1 MSKGSAFR
9 KWSRIIHRDVSYLF
23 AGMILI
29 YALSGILMNHRGNL
43 NPHYSVEVQEFK
55 VSLDLTDKEKI
66 DKALVLDI
74 LQPLDEG
81 ENYTKHYFQK
91 DGRMKVFLKGGSSL
105 QANIVTGHVVY
116 ESLARRPLI
125 STMTTLHYNPG
136 KWWTWFG
143 DAFALSLVIITLTG
157 IFMLKGKKGLWGKG
171 GIELLVGMLI
181 PVLLILFI
189 K

>member
-1 MSKGSAFR
+1 MAGIGTGGTITGIGK
-9 KWSRIIHRDVSYLF
+9 YLK
-23 AGMILI
+23 AQNPDIQIVGVEP
-29 YALSGILMNHRGNL
+29 ADSPVLSG
-43 NPHYSVEVQEFK
+43 
-55 VSLDLTDKEKI
+55 
-66 DKALVLDI
+66 
-74 LQPLDEG
+74 
-81 ENYTKHYFQK
+81 
-91 DGRMKVFLKGGSSL
+91 
-105 QANIVTGHVVY
+105 ANIVTGHVVY

-157 IFMLKGKKGLWGKG
+157 IFMLKGKKGLFWGG

>member
-1 MSKGSAFR
+1 MKLSS
-9 KWSRIIHRDVSYLF
+9 SQLRIWCRTIHRDLSF
-23 AGMILI
+23 FFSGMVLI
-29 YALSGILMNHRGNL
+29 YAISGLVMNHRDAI
-43 NPHYSVEVQEFK
+43 NPHYSVSLTEMQMDNLPSQAEFNRAK
-55 VSLDLTDKEKI
+55 VEELMH
-66 DKALVLDI
+66 KAGVS
-74 LQPLDEG
+74 EA
-81 ENYTKHYFQK
+81 YTKHYFPK
-91 DGRMKVFLKGGSSL
+91 PGHLKVFLKGGSSL

-157 IFMLKGKKGLWGKG
+157 IFMLKGKKGLWGRG
-171 GIELLVGMLI
+171 CIELLVGMLI

>member
-1 MSKGSAFR
+1 
-9 KWSRIIHRDVSYLF
+9 
-23 AGMILI
+23 
-29 YALSGILMNHRGNL
+29 
-43 NPHYSVEVQEFK
+43 
-55 VSLDLTDKEKI
+55 
-66 DKALVLDI
+66 
-74 LQPLDEG
+74 
-81 ENYTKHYFQK
+81 
-91 DGRMKVFLKGGSSL
+91 VFLKGGSSL
-105 QANIVTGHVVY
+105 QANIVKGHVVY

-181 PVLLILFI
+181 PVLLILFT